1 MRRPLFALSLAGV
14 LALASFSVVLAS
26 GVALTGIG
34 ARATALGGA
43 YRGLSNDWSGMYW
56 NPAGLAQIKG
66 LHFGGSF
73 EIVAPKGK
81 YLANPAIGAL
91 RTTEVDNE
99 PQTFYLP
106 AAGFVYGMD
115 KLAVGIS
122 VFAPFGLGSKWN
134 LLETSGYNPL
144 YPDIDVEDDLKV
156 IDIHPSFAYQVTE
169 KLSVGLGASI
179 VMNSIEIRQPV
190 FTPNPLKLTPLN
202 PLLTQLGLL
211 AKPFDHLL
219 TEQKLDGDGWGFGG
233 NIGLQYKVTECL
245 TLGLAG
251 RYYLDQP
258 LEGKVSMLTYT
269 AKPADQQLAAL
280 QSQLNALLAGG
291 QIDQDTYAKVMGVY
305 SGATINPQTQ
315 QPAAAPVET
324 EVTADLPLPLE
335 VGMGLTYTGINN
347 LVVSADVSFTQ
358 WSAWDKIKVNKKAD
372 GKEFGELVEEWKDG
386 VRISAGLEYS
396 LSALKIRSF
405 FYTEPA
411 ATPDHT
417 LSPTIP
423 DINRRYVGGLG
434 LGYCLGFGTVH
445 ASLEKMFIGDR
456 TVATWAEVKDATGMV
471 TSYDNMAGTYKLD
484 AMNFMLGIDI
494 KL

>member
-1 MRRPLFALSLAGV
+1 MRRPLVVLLLAGV
-14 LALASFSVVLAS
+14 IALASTSGVLAS

-56 NPAGLAQIKG
+56 NPAGLTQVKG
-66 LHFGGSF
+66 LHFGGNL

-81 YLANPAIGAL
+81 YLANPVIGAL
-91 RTTEVDNE
+91 RSTEVENE

-134 LLETSGYNPL
+134 LLDTGGYNPL

-156 IDIHPSFAYQVTE
+156 IDIHPTVAYQVTD
-169 KLSVGLGASI
+169 KISIGLGVSI
-179 VMNSIEIRQPV
+179 ISNAIEIRQPV
-190 FTPNPLKLTPLN
+190 LTPNPLRLTPLS

-219 TEQKLDGDGWGFGG
+219 TEQKLTGDGWGFGANLG
-233 NIGLQYKVTECL
+233 VQLKLTECL
-245 TLGLAG
+245 TVGVAG

-258 LEGKVSMLTYT
+258 LEGTVSMLTYT
-269 AKPADQQLAAL
+269 AKPPTQQVNAL
-280 QSQLNALLAGG
+280 KAQLDALLAAG
-291 QIDQDTYAKVMGVY
+291 QLSLADYQKTLGVY
-305 SGATINPQTQ
+305 SGETINPQTQ
-315 QPAAAPVET
+315 QRATAPVET
-324 EVTADLPLPLE
+324 EVTADLPLPME
-335 VGMGLTYTGINN
+335 VGVGLSYSGIRN
-347 LVVSADVSFTQ
+347 LLVSADVAFTQ
-358 WSAWDKIKVNKKAD
+358 WSAWDVIKIDKKD
-372 GKEFGELVEEWKDG
+372 GTELGELVQEWKDCL
-386 VRISAGLEYS
+386 RISAGLEYS
-396 LSALKIRSF
+396 LSALKVRGF

-411 ATPDHT
+411 TTPDNT
-417 LSPTIP
+417 LNPTIP
-423 DINRRYVGGLG
+423 DINRRYVGGIGVGYSLG
-434 LGYCLGFGTVH
+434 IGTVH
-445 ASLEKMFIGDR
+445 ASVEKMFIGDR
-456 TVATWAEVKDATGMV
+456 TVPSWAEVKDATGMV

-484 AMNFMLGIDI
+484 AMNFMFGIDV